1 MDYCRISVDG
11 GLYKPRG
18 PEVGYPM
25 LMLECMPVGLLEI
38 IMTSFLAAFMST
50 IDTHLN

>member
-1 MDYCRISVDG
+1 MVVFPN
-11 GLYKPRG
+11 LEA

-25 LMLECMPVGLLEI
+25 LMLEYMPVGLLEI
-38 IMTSFLAAFMST
+38 IMTGFLAAFMST